1 MKLLEGSAGRTKPRT
16 LSPKPYTT
24 LARLGPEELHHVLTH
39 NNTFRTVRGMGRK
52 KRLKWFKLYK
62 QEDNK
67 DNKDNRNMSREEKRE
82 RPDPP
87 PDLGRD
93 YSRHPPIC
101 APIRM
106 YWSNHIQQAK
116 TRSTTLDFVS
126 FAPLDQTLV
135 VVHEDFRLGND
146 PPFDPEEKL
155 QFKESQFGH
164 TNSSNPCI
172 GLVGPETITQPF
184 TGHCSAGDE
193 EPVNGETGDVE
204 SGVESA

>member
-1 MKLLEGSAGRTKPRT
+1 
-16 LSPKPYTT
+16 
-24 LARLGPEELHHVLTH
+24 
-39 NNTFRTVRGMGRK
+39 
-52 KRLKWFKLYK
+52 
-62 QEDNK
+62 
-67 DNKDNRNMSREEKRE
+67 MSREEKRE
-82 RPDPP
+82 RPDRT
-87 PDLGRD
+87 PDLGRG
-93 YSRHPPIC
+93 YPRYPPVC
-101 APIRM
+101 AAIRILEQSCP
-106 YWSNHIQQAK
+106 SNFTSDTQQVK

-172 GLVGPETITQPF
+172 GLIGPETITQPF